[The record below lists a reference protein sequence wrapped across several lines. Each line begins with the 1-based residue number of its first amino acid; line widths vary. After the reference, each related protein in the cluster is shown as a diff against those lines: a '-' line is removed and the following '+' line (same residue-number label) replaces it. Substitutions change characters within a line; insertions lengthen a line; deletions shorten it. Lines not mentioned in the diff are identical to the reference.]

1 VDTWVDLD
9 ARDGGHRDSGH
20 HRSCSETPGTPSRFR
35 FATEPGV
42 VDVDVE
48 LPRPP
53 AAMADGSSIGVPR
66 VRELPPIAVEVRLRR
81 HGDRPSTDQVDELR
95 RWLRAHRIAAHGTP
109 EPFPALRRETLP
121 PPPVVLQPVIR
132 VEAPRRG
139 ALWPL
144 LALSLGLAA
153 ALVAVMVL

>member
-1 VDTWVDLD
+1 
-9 ARDGGHRDSGH
+9 
-20 HRSCSETPGTPSRFR
+20 
-35 FATEPGV
+35 
-42 VDVDVE
+42 
-48 LPRPP
+48 
-53 AAMADGSSIGVPR
+53 MADRSSIGVLR

-81 HGDRPSTDQVDELR
+81 HRDRPSTDEVDELR
-95 RWLRAHRIAAHGTP
+95 CWLRAHRIARSEPSPRASDARSNRMPPGTP
-109 EPFPALRRETLP
+109 GPLPALRRETLAP
-121 PPPVVLQPVIR
+121 PAVLQPVIR